1 MVSKKPKK
9 SQKREITTQK
19 YAGYI
24 LPSDLSCDKRLSPP
38 WALVVEQNPVASV
51 HPVSLSV
58 VHH

>member
-1 MVSKKPKK
+1 MVIKHDKK

-19 YAGYI
+19 DAGYI